1 MQMTNHQKR
10 TAVAIGATAVAAL
23 FAARSWQRRGRYDF
37 AGKSVVITGGSRGLG
52 LIMAR
57 ELAGEGAKLTLV
69 ARDEEELNRAVQDI
83 GRRYPRADVAAVS
96 ADVRRR
102 YDAERAV
109 AQTIERHGRIDVL
122 VNNAGVI
129 RDNVLVGLEDDDIRT
144 VLDVNVAGVFNV
156 TRAIAPY
163 MVARRAGKIVN
174 LSSVSGVKG
183 GRGQTNYAASKGA
196 IDGLTRALAAELA
209 SRKITV
215 NAVAPGVIETE
226 MSEAVRDLAGDEI
239 KGRILLRRFG
249 QPREIANAVW
259 FLASGL
265 ADYVTGQVLYVDGG
279 FKME

>member
-1 MQMTNHQKR
+1 MPIADFSLAGK
-10 TAVAIGATAVAAL
+10 VAIV
-23 FAARSWQRRGRYDF
+23 
-37 AGKSVVITGGSRGLG
+37 TGGSRGIGRSIALG
-52 LIMAR
+52 LA
-57 ELAGEGAKLTLV
+57 EAG
-69 ARDEEELNRAVQDI
+69 
-83 GRRYPRADVAAVS
+83 ADVALAARKPDALAEAADAVR
-96 ADVRRR
+96 ALGRRALAVPTNVRRTEELR
-102 YDAERAV
+102 NLVYATREAF
-109 AQTIERHGRIDVL
+109 GRIDVL